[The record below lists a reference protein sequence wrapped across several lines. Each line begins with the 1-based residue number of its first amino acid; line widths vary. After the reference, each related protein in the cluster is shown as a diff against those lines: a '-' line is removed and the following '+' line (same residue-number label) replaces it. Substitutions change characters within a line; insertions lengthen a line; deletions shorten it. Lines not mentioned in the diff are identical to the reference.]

1 MRILF
6 VAYCMINNENGDSL
20 IGVYKRSLRIGLEM
34 ARRGHEVWVFCTGRE
49 GYSDATTLAAAQHLK
64 FLDVRMEVLLSPSVE
79 LRRRYYRLLFRRL
92 RPDMVVAGE
101 VPLAGTILESA
112 VCAAGLGIPVVV
124 LDNAYSPDM
133 AELFVASHGAMAD
146 GVVLTGPSSFHMRR
160 APSYYCA
167 APPFVQA
174 SGETADSLLR
184 NLGLSG
190 KRLITVLAYERKA
203 ETLAAALL
211 AHSAIQP
218 CEAVFL
224 TAQPREAEERLA
236 WLPAD
241 VRTQVRVLAPPA
253 EGALFS
259 LLHRSSLVVGKCGFM
274 QVSESL
280 ALGTPFIGIDYRG
293 CFPVD
298 SLPHRAR
305 KFVHATRTVEPD
317 RETVKAAA
325 KFLKTSPGKLRKLH
339 DGQFSGVRL
348 VADFLE
354 AMPRTPR
361 TSTTV
366 ECARLGYV
374 EGVVSPALEQL
385 TGRTDIH
392 MRSIRSTRLRNLDGG
407 RIDNLSVI
415 YECGGA
421 QRHALLWG
429 RRYDDPAAARRDLEI
444 ARRPDSPRRLLHYSP
459 ASRVAI
465 EVDIGEPYLPPIH

>member
-34 ARRGHEVWVFCTGRE
+34 ARRGHEVWIFCTGRE
-49 GYSDATTLAAAQHLK
+49 AFSDATTLAAAQNLK
-64 FLDVRMEVLLSPSVE
+64 FLDVRLDVLFSRSVE

-101 VPLAGTILESA
+101 VPLAGSILDSS

-146 GVVLTGPSSFHMRR
+146 AVVLTGPSSFHMQR

-174 SGETADSLLR
+174 SSETADALLSS
-184 NLGLSG
+184 LGLTG

-211 AHSAIQP
+211 AQSAVQP

-224 TAQPREAEERLA
+224 TAAPRETEERLA
-236 WLPAD
+236 WLPAG
-241 VRTQVRVLAPPA
+241 VRRRVRALTPPA
-253 EGALFS
+253 EGVLFS

-298 SLPHRAR
+298 TLPPKAR

-317 RETVKAAA
+317 RETVKSAA
-325 KFLKTSPGKLRKLH
+325 KFLKTSSRKLRKLH
-339 DGQFSGVRL
+339 DGQFGGVRL

-361 TSTTV
+361 ADTTA
-366 ECARLGYV
+366 ECARLGYA
-374 EGVVSPALEQL
+374 EGVVSPALERL
-385 TGRTDIH
+385 TGRADIR
-392 MRSIRSTRLRNLDGG
+392 MRSVRSTRLRNLDGW

-429 RRYDDPAAARRDLEI
+429 RRYEDPDAARQDLEL

-459 ASRVAI
+459 ASQVAI
-465 EVDIGEPYLPPIH
+465 EVDIGEPYLPPAH